1 MCRFYDPLI
10 GVLDRKTYTSWYLP
24 SFDLKASFPDD
35 LGTPCLC
42 FASGTLPHTSTLDVK
57 LHVTR
62 QPLFVHMAARP
73 SEGLSDPLPCGCVCA

>member
-35 LGTPCLC
+35 LGTPSVRPNTHQSNIDEQGDLRH
-42 FASGTLPHTSTLDVK
+42 ARPNEDVSGTLL
-57 LHVTR
+57 
-62 QPLFVHMAARP
+62 
-73 SEGLSDPLPCGCVCA
+73 CACTATWDI